1 MAEGDEKPQP
11 QKTAP
16 SRSRLKPQARSGAR
30 SGARPGAKSQS
41 KSSRPPAEKRVEQV
55 FDGIAVSP
63 GVGTGTARVRESG
76 IAEIPSYTLKKSEVD
91 AELKRLSEAS
101 KRAARRLKR
110 LRNRSSTLPAEL
122 NRDLDAILDAQAA
135 MLRDSRLIRGAEAR
149 IRDDLQNA
157 ETAVSEESRAIEAA
171 FRSIE
176 DAYLAAR
183 ADDVHEVSSRVLR
196 ALVGSRTK
204 AVGRVPKGS
213 VVIAETLTP
222 ADAAQLDPD
231 RIVGFAT
238 HLGASEGHTA
248 IMARALGIP
257 AVMGVAG
264 MMEAV
269 RSGRKV
275 IIDGTMGRVIVNPTK
290 ETLARYRRR
299 HDEDI
304 KAERRL
310 ARFKDL
316 PAVSRDQV
324 SVTLMANVELP
335 VELDMVS
342 RAGAEGIGLMRSE
355 FLFMNRDTLPTED
368 EQYEA
373 IKTMVLAL
381 DGKPA
386 TVRTVDIG
394 GEKPAGALF
403 EGVDPQSATALGLR
417 GIRLSL
423 AKTAIFEDQMRAI
436 LRASVHGPVR
446 ILLPMVTTVGEVRR
460 ARTVLDKAWRSL
472 KRKKVPLPDKQPP
485 LGVMIEVP
493 GAALAA
499 DALTRV
505 ADFFAIGSNDLTM
518 YTLAV
523 DRGNEHVAKLFD
535 TRHPAVLRLI
545 QFSTEAAL
553 RANLP
558 VSICGEVAG
567 DPAYTAL
574 LVGLGLR
581 ELSMTA
587 AAIPRVKQ
595 RIRELDVGA
604 ATQRARLIMDQTDS
618 GRIAALLDDFNQG
631 I

>member
-1 MAEGDEKPQP
+1 MTPSDTKPP
-11 QKTAP
+11 AP
-16 SRSRLKPQARSGAR
+16 SKAKPKTR
-30 SGARPGAKSQS
+30 AKRTTPV
-41 KSSRPPAEKRVEQV
+41 KEKRIEQV

-63 GVGTGTARVRESG
+63 GTGIGTARVRESG
-76 IAEIPSYTLKKSEVD
+76 ISEVPSYTLKKTEVE
-91 AELKRLSEAS
+91 AEVKRLTEAT

-110 LRNRSSTLPAEL
+110 LRTRSSALPEEL
-122 NRDLDAILDAQAA
+122 GRDLEAILDAQAA
-135 MLRDSRLIRGAEAR
+135 MLRDSRLIRGAETR

-157 ETAVSEESRAIEAA
+157 ETAVLDESRAIEAA
-171 FRSIE
+171 FRSID

-204 AVGRVPKGS
+204 PVGRIAKGS
-213 VVIAETLTP
+213 VIVAEALTP

-231 RIVGFAT
+231 HVVGFTT
-238 HLGASEGHTA
+238 HLGAGEGHTA

-257 AVMGVAG
+257 AVMGVAN
-264 MMEAV
+264 MMDAV
-269 RSGRKV
+269 RTGRRI
-275 IIDGTMGRVIVNPTK
+275 IIDGTNGRVIVNPTAD
-290 ETLARYRRR
+290 TLARYRRR
-299 HDEDI
+299 QDEDQ

-316 PAVSRDQV
+316 PSTSRDQV
-324 SVTLMANVELP
+324 NITLMANVELP
-335 VELDMVS
+335 VELEMVS

-355 FLFMNRDTLPTED
+355 FLFMNRDTLPSED
-368 EQYEA
+368 EQFEA
-373 IKTMVLAL
+373 VKTMVLAL

-403 EGVDPQSATALGLR
+403 EGVDPQAATALGLR

-423 AKTAIFEDQMRAI
+423 AKTDIFEDQMRAI
-436 LRASVHGPVR
+436 LRAAAFGPVR

-460 ARTVLDKAWRSL
+460 ARAVMEKAWRSL

-553 RANLP
+553 RANIP

-581 ELSMTA
+581 ELSMNA